1 MHLARTDQLQP
12 LPAAHPRSETLQG
25 REPAFQHAEAHL
37 PRLTHTFNKSSLSSQ
52 MRIRYGFGNPIIYQL
67 H

>member
-37 PRLTHTFNKSSLSSQ
+37 PRLTHTNSLVAVGLAAASA
-52 MRIRYGFGNPIIYQL
+52 
-67 H
+67 